1 MTTIEHWHGRTD
13 VEASG
18 ANGVQLLPM
27 ASAQLRVWFTE
38 QFIGASAANNLS
50 FALRLSGK
58 LDIAAL
64 EFSLLT
70 VVLRHETLR
79 TTFGVIEGQPAQIV
93 HPVPPQILT
102 RVDVSQASEPEAAA
116 YAAVC
121 EVAHTPFDLIR
132 GPLLRLLLVE
142 QGPEQKILCCAM
154 HHIIADGWSFGL
166 FMSELAACYD
176 AFSGGRQPTL
186 EPLPLRYSD
195 CVLWEQEWLL
205 SEDFRIQL
213 ADCERPLIGAPPQRS
228 LANATEPD
236 ATPSTAGASRAV
248 RLAPELI
255 STMKSVAQRHE
266 TTAFV
271 LSLATFQVL
280 LWQITGQEDV
290 VVGIPVARRNRVET
304 ENIIGLFANL
314 AAARVVLSGDPEFA
328 DVLTSGR
335 DATLNAL
342 AYEDVPFQHVVQS
355 LQPARTT
362 GSNSIFRTVFA
373 SVPAVSKS
381 EWFGTLQATPYA
393 VEAGGA
399 LYELSFSMIEDGSGG
414 VWIRAEYRT
423 ELFADREIAD
433 LLDHYVSLLTQVT
446 ARPHR
451 RISSLVTLSGSWLA
465 RRSRTPAQA
474 RVSSPPPRPAEANLS
489 QLASEEVLTRVWQ
502 KVLRCR
508 PPERDANF
516 FDLGGDS
523 FNALSVAYEVSRIL
537 GQPVPVSLVFREPTI
552 EGMARWLRAESRAP
566 PSGILPISLGG
577 TRPPLFVGGN
587 SQALRSLG
595 QALGTEQPFYLLDIF
610 ALQEQRWLRGEPLLS
625 TLTEIAGRFVAD
637 ILAIQPAGPY
647 FLAGQCEGG
656 ILALEIALQLQ
667 AAGHQVALLGMLDT
681 PVDGY
686 FRLLPWA
693 RRIGDPTLL
702 TAVALIRTGN
712 VAEIIRRT
720 IQRFLGRRSVTQV
733 QVRHPQSTPDEQRSE
748 QIWATIW
755 DAVRG
760 YRQSA
765 RFAGEIELFRAV
777 DPIRTHEDTA
787 LRWDSR
793 SERVR
798 VHDVPGDHSSYL
810 LEPATQQRLADAIE
824 RALTRSGWRRRR
836 DEN

>member
-1 MTTIEHWHGRTD
+1 MKTRHGGTE
-13 VEASG
+13 VQAGVVNG
-18 ANGVQLLPM
+18 AQVFPM
-27 ASAQLRVWFTE
+27 ASAQLGVWFTE
-38 QFIGASAANNLS
+38 QLVGASAANNLS

-79 TTFGVIEGQPAQIV
+79 TTFDLIEGRPVQIV
-93 HPVPPQILT
+93 RQEPPKVLT
-102 RVDVSQASEPEAAA
+102 RVDVSRASEPEVAA

-121 EVAHTPFDLIR
+121 QVAHTPFDLTR
-132 GPLLRLLLVE
+132 GPLLRVLLVE
-142 QGPEQKILCCAM
+142 QGPEQNILCCAM

-176 AFSGGRQPTL
+176 AASDGKQPTL
-186 EPLPLRYSD
+186 KPLPLRYAD
-195 CVLWEQEWLL
+195 CVFWEQEWLS

-213 ADCERPLIGAPPQRS
+213 ADCVRPLTGAPPQPP
-228 LANATEPD
+228 LAEATASD
-236 ATPSTAGASRAV
+236 AKPSAAGASRAV
-248 RLAPELI
+248 RLAPELM
-255 STMKSVAQRHE
+255 SAMKSVAQRHG

-271 LSLATFQVL
+271 LSLAAFQVL

-290 VVGIPVARRNRVET
+290 VVGIPVARRNRVEV

-328 DVLTSGR
+328 DALAYAR

-342 AYEDVPFQHVVQS
+342 VHEDVPFQRVVQA
-355 LQPARTT
+355 LHPARTI
-362 GSNSIFRTVFA
+362 GGNPIFRTLFA
-373 SVPAVSKS
+373 SVPAVSKF
-381 EWFGTLQATPYA
+381 EWFGALRATPYVVA
-393 VEAGGA
+393 AGGA

-423 ELFADREIAD
+423 ELFEDRQVAE

-446 ARPHR
+446 ARPYG
-451 RISSLVTLSGSWLA
+451 RISSLVVLPGSWLA
-465 RRSRTPAQA
+465 RRQRTQGPARIA
-474 RVSSPPPRPAEANLS
+474 PPPPKPAETTPS
-489 QLASEEVLTRVWQ
+489 DLAFEEALARIWR

-523 FNALSVAYEVSRIL
+523 LHALSIAHEIGSVL
-537 GQPVPVSLVFREPTI
+537 GQPIPVSLVFREPTI
-552 EGMARWLRAESRAP
+552 QGMARWLRTEGRV
-566 PSGILPISLGG
+566 PSGILPIRLGG
-577 TRPPLFVGGN
+577 TRPPLFVGCD
-587 SQALRSLG
+587 SPALRSLG
-595 QALGTEQPFYLLDIF
+595 RALRTEQPFYLLDIF
-610 ALQEQRWLRGEPLLS
+610 ALQEQRLLGGQS
-625 TLTEIAGRFVAD
+625 LLATLPEIAARFVAD

-647 FLAGQCEGG
+647 FLVGQCEGG

-667 AAGHQVALLGMLDT
+667 TAGHQVALLAMLDT

-693 RRIGDPTLL
+693 RRIGSLRL
-702 TAVALIRTGN
+702 VMAVALVRAGN
-712 VAEIIRRT
+712 VAEILRRT
-720 IQRFLGRRSVTQV
+720 KEYVLLRRLVKH
-733 QVRHPQSTPDEQRSE
+733 VRARRRQSTPEEQRSD
-748 QIWATIW
+748 QIWAAIW

-765 RFAGEIELFRAV
+765 RFAGEIEFFRAE
-777 DPIRTHEDTA
+777 DPIRIQEDAA

-798 VHDVPGDHSSYL
+798 VQDVPGDHSSYL
-810 LEPATQQRLADAIE
+810 LEPATRQRLTEAIE
-824 RALTRSGWRRRR
+824 RALARTGWRRRR
-836 DEN
+836 NEQ